1 MARRLL
7 ALAIV
12 PLAAGV
18 VAAAAVAAGEY
29 RGDARAI
36 ALTAAQADYKA
47 LTGSGTAPKPP
58 ADKRRGYRSGWQ
70 ASYLKGTAAK
80 PVEAFSVI
88 YVYDTAANAR
98 RAYASSCKDCSKS
111 VRYQAVTMKY
121 LLSKAKPPVVTD
133 IAVCRNVYVAAVVS
147 GDVATQALAEEAGSL
162 AGLVFAKAAANGMAS
177 CAT

>member
-7 ALAIV
+7 AVALV
-12 PLAAGV
+12 SLAAGL
-18 VAAAAVAAGEY
+18 VAAVALAAGEY
-29 RGDARAI
+29 KGAAQSI

-70 ASYLKGTAAK
+70 ASYLRGTAAK

-98 RAYASSCKDCSKS
+98 RAYESSCKDCSKS
-111 VRYQAVTMKY
+111 VRYKAVTMKY

-147 GDVATQALAEEAGSL
+147 GEMTTQALADAAGAL
-162 AGLVFAKAAANGMAS
+162 AGLVFAKAAANGMTP